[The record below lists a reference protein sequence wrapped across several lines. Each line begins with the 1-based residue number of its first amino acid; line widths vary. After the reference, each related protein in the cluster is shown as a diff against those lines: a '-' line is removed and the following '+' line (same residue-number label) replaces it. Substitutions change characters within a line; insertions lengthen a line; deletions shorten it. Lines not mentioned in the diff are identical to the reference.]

1 MARLLMSLRHVPADE
16 AEEVCALLR
25 EHGVD
30 FYETPP
36 GRWGI
41 SSGGIWLNSDDDTVR
56 LRARALLD
64 DYQRERQL
72 RARAEREDRR
82 RSGEEESVYTR
93 LKQRPLGTLLRL
105 AGIILVLY
113 LFSLPLQLL
122 W

>member
-16 AEEVCALLR
+16 AEEVRELLR
-25 EHGVD
+25 QHGVS

-41 SSGGIWLNSDDDTVR
+41 SAGGIWLHPGEDAG
-56 LRARALLD
+56 RARTLLD
-64 DYQRERQL
+64 GYQLERRN
-72 RARAEREDRR
+72 RARMEREERR
-82 RSGEEESVYTR
+82 ARGEEESFQTR
-93 LKQRPLGTLLRL
+93 LKQNPLGTLLRL